1 MGTDRAQWLTELY
14 QRHAPALH
22 AYARRR
28 LPSTE
33 EADDVVVEVFATA
46 WRRRE
51 QVPREALPW
60 LYATAANVVAHT
72 VRGEVRRRRL
82 GARLAVVRPEPS
94 DDLAE
99 QVTSAVAAARSV
111 AAALQQLPPD
121 DAEVLR
127 LWAWEQ
133 LEPSEIAEVLGCSA
147 GAARTRLH
155 RARTRLR
162 SALVDQAGVEER

>member
-14 QRHAPALH
+14 QRHAAAVH

-28 LPSTE
+28 LPASE
-33 EADDVVVEVFATA
+33 DADDVVVEVFATA
-46 WRRRE
+46 WRRRD
-51 QVPREALPW
+51 QVPPQALPW
-60 LYATAANVVAHT
+60 LYATAANVVAHAQ
-72 VRGEVRRRRL
+72 RSEGRRRRL
-82 GARLAVVRPEPS
+82 GARLAVVRPEPAE
-94 DDLAE
+94 DLAE
-99 QVTSAVAAARSV
+99 RVASAASAERSV
-111 AAALQQLPPD
+111 GAALEQLPPD

-133 LEPSEIAEVLGCSA
+133 LEPGEIAVVLGCSP

-162 SALVDQAGVEER
+162 SALVGHQGVEGR